1 MVSQRERERLTE
13 AFKRE
18 PLGGAAVV
26 FKCVAGLMVVAGL
39 AVMGAQTEPTD
50 ATATIGSEPP
60 SQGYQKASMAYGT
73 TLFQERQTLLEPGQL
88 GVAIQILSANAAETH
103 HAHRI
108 SSLTRRGA
116 TAPENSLQN

>member
-1 MVSQRERERLTE
+1 MVSQHEREKLTE

-18 PLGGAAVV
+18 PLTGAAVV
-26 FKCVAGLMVVAGL
+26 FKCVAGLIVVAGL
-39 AVMGAQTEPTD
+39 AIIGAQPDPAD
-50 ATATIGSEPP
+50 ATATTASQPP
-60 SQGYQKASMAYGT
+60 SLAYGT

-108 SSLTRRGA
+108 SNLTRRGA
-116 TAPENSLQN
+116 TAPANSLQN

>member
-1 MVSQRERERLTE
+1 LTE

-18 PLGGAAVV
+18 PLTGAAVV
-26 FKCVAGLMVVAGL
+26 FKCAAGLMIVAGL

-50 ATATIGSEPP
+50 ATATNASEPP

-116 TAPENSLQN
+116 TAPANSLQN